1 MKTITKLVAPLSAA
15 LFIGCVG
22 SGGGRLD
29 HTEIAL
35 EFNQSIEVFDND
47 QYESRSDDAIIKL
60 THHTDSDRRFVTLEQ
75 GKGIILRPNE

>member
-22 SGGGRLD
+22 SGGGGLD

-47 QYESRSDDAIIKL
+47 QYESRSDDAIIKNRGFSQKNRANQTIYL
-60 THHTDSDRRFVTLEQ
+60 Q
-75 GKGIILRPNE
+75 KK